1 MQQQQQQQQQLKLL
15 HSSSS
20 SNISGSHFRKCEQN
34 YKIFGT
40 TMLTTTKLQIT
51 KL

>member
-15 HSSSS
+15 HSS